1 MLSLGVLD
9 VSQQLKPWSE
19 YLDLLRNCDEL
30 MLRTWEPTSEQL
42 RAELYRQL
50 LMNLSLGYFIY
61 FQMDADHPEWT
72 PFLNSV
78 FLLQPNPDDVY
89 YLAHIDAGK
98 TYRISGE
105 RGTVRRL
112 TFALGAKS
120 MGMYEIKPQTYAEYD
135 ADTLS
140 LDSNGAFEVLL
151 SSTRPE
157 HHAGAWWQLTS
168 GMDFILV
175 RLRSYDWGNESDPRL
190 SIERLGVAERKPRLS
205 PSEIAEKIGH
215 LMAFT
220 ERLTRIWLDFQNEM
234 RARNLENRFE
244 LSGFEDW
251 AGVKAQTYWRGIF
264 KFAPGEAL
272 ILETELPQK
281 RPYWNIQLADSL
293 FNALEVNYRQTSLN
307 GFQAQ
312 VDSDGKFRA
321 VIALEDPGVPNW
333 LDSSGYTWGT
343 LIGRWYD
350 CSSTPTPTLKKVPL
364 ADVRKHLPANTP
376 ETSGA
381 ARAEILRAR
390 VRGAQLRR
398 KW

>member
-1 MLSLGVLD
+1 
-9 VSQQLKPWSE
+9 
-19 YLDLLRNCDEL
+19 
-30 MLRTWEPTSEQL
+30 MLRTWEPASEQL

-50 LMNLSLGYFIY
+50 LMNLSLGYFMY
-61 FQMDADHPEWT
+61 FQTDADHPEWM

-105 RGTVRRL
+105 RGTVHRL
-112 TFALGAKS
+112 TFSLGAKS

-140 LDSNGAFEVLL
+140 LDSNGTFQVVL

-157 HHAGAWWQLTS
+157 HYTGAWWQLTS
-168 GMDFILV
+168 GMDFVLV
-175 RLRSYDWGNESDPRL
+175 RLRSYDWGNERDPRL
-190 SIERLGVAERKPRLS
+190 TIERLGAADRKPRLS
-205 PSEIAEKIGH
+205 PSSIDEKIRH

-234 RARNLENRFE
+234 RSRNLENRFE

-251 AGVKAQTYWRGIF
+251 AGVKVQTYWRGIF

-350 CSSTPTPTLKKVPL
+350 CSSTPTPTVKRVPF
-364 ADVRKHLPANTP
+364 ADIRKYLPADTP
-376 ETSGA
+376 ETSSA
-381 ARAEILRAR
+381 VREEALRTR

>member
-1 MLSLGVLD
+1 MPTALQPWNDYLG
-9 VSQQLKPWSE
+9 
-19 YLDLLRNCDEL
+19 LLRTCDEL
-30 MLRTWEPTSEQL
+30 MSRTWEPASEQL

-50 LMNLSLGYFIY
+50 LMNLSLGYFMY
-61 FQMDADHPEWT
+61 FQMDPDHPEWL

-89 YLAHIDAGK
+89 YLAHIDASR
-98 TYRISGE
+98 TYRIRGE
-105 RGTVRRL
+105 RGTVHLL
-112 TFALGAKS
+112 TFALGSKS
-120 MGMYEIKPQTYAEYD
+120 MGMDEIKPQTYAEYD
-135 ADTLS
+135 ADALPM
-140 LDSNGAFEVLL
+140 DSEGTFEVLL

-157 HHAGAWWQLTS
+157 HYQGAWWPLTPI
-168 GMDFILV
+168 MDFILV
-175 RLRSYDWGNESDPRL
+175 RLRSYDWGNERDPRL
-190 SIERLGVAERKPRLS
+190 TIERLGAAQRKPRLS
-205 PSEIAEKIGH
+205 PSSIDAKIRH

-220 ERLTRIWLDFQNEM
+220 ERLTRIWLDFQNDM

-251 AGVKAQTYWRGIF
+251 AGVKAQSYWRGIY

-293 FNALEVNYRQTSLN
+293 FNALEINYRQTSLN

-333 LDSSGYTWGT
+333 LDSSGHTWGT
-343 LIGRWYD
+343 LIGRWYH
-350 CSSTPTPTLKKVPL
+350 CSSTPTPTLTKVPL
-364 ADVRKHLPANTP
+364 AEIRDYLPPDTP
-376 ETSGA
+376 QVNGA
-381 ARAEILRAR
+381 AREEALRKR